1 MSSTNKDCSK
11 DQLKYDQELFSS
23 DSSEDEESLEGKE
36 DINNILR
43 KGAKDAPA
51 QPLAIWEGN
60 LFSFIASLH
69 RNVIL
74 SDLVIH
80 CKEGKLP
87 AHRVVLASSSM
98 LAPLLQG
105 EVADI
110 YLPDFSSAVV
120 LQALNFI
127 YKGIVSAASETN
139 LASAEEVLKLLGFQ
153 NIAHIK
159 PQESRKK
166 KAKPKLKLKVKH
178 EKNLGSRKFQ
188 EVKPQAVRK
197 KRVLMANLDPH
208 ELTCEVCNKSFPA
221 IYKLKIHKL
230 THSDSFPFMCANCG
244 KGFNNKYKMHAH
256 EKKLSCK
263 DPMSN
268 PLSPTKAQPAPK
280 PAKILPCDFCDL
292 TFSLVRELKRH
303 IQSVHRAKPPI
314 VCIHC
319 STVCRSQKTLITH
332 LKAVHNDFEN
342 GLKFSCAVCGKRFL
356 KLSSLEDHQVRH
368 ESVRHFAC
376 MYCPK
381 RCAIKQDLDRHLRSH
396 SGEASL
402 VCQYCSREFV
412 HRTTYINHVRR
423 HIGERPYHCRPCGKQ
438 FGTLNI
444 LKKHQASHQRKGDL
458 TRLVKASK
466 GGGSRGGEAI
476 SFIEAAEEGVE
487 EVAEEAREAQAQVY
501 IPAPPH
507 YIKAGASI
515 TPLSQMQVVA
525 DFTEISRINYER
537 PAETSRLG
545 EEGGGE
551 EGLLPYHAPP
561 PRHRQLQRLEEEG
574 DGDSR
579 DDTFILGLFQGGQSI
594 TTQTT
599 LDSL

>member
-1 MSSTNKDCSK
+1 MVVMTSS
-11 DQLKYDQELFSS
+11 LKESLVQYEGDPYSS
-23 DSSEDEESLEGKE
+23 DSSDDQDCPENQGHLKEGILSKRKDDISDQPTVVWKE
-36 DINNILR
+36 T
-43 KGAKDAPA
+43 
-51 QPLAIWEGN
+51 
-60 LFSFIASLH
+60 LFSFLASLH
-69 RNVIL
+69 RNVGL
-74 SDLVIH
+74 SDLVVH
-80 CKEGKLP
+80 CKDGKLP
-87 AHRVVLASSSM
+87 AHRVILASSEM
-98 LAPLLQG
+98 LASLLRG

-110 YLPDFSSAVV
+110 YLPDFSMASV
-120 LQALNFI
+120 LLALNFV
-127 YKGIVSAASETN
+127 YKGSASAAVESE
-139 LASAEEVLKLLGFQ
+139 LSPVEEVLQILGFR
-153 NIAHIK
+153 NIELFK
-159 PQESRKK
+159 PELPKK
-166 KAKPKLKLKVKH
+166 KKMRPKVKLKVKH
-178 EKNLGSRKFQ
+178 EKNLGSRKLP
-188 EVKPQAVRK
+188 EVKPQVLRK

-208 ELTCEVCNKSFPA
+208 ELTCEVCHKSFPA

-230 THSDSFPFMCANCG
+230 THSDTFPFMCANCG

-256 EKKLSCK
+256 EKKLGCK
-263 DPMSN
+263 DPMAN
-268 PLSPTKAQPAPK
+268 ELSPTKAEPPPK
-280 PAKILPCDFCDL
+280 PAKILPCEFCDM
-292 TFSLVRELKRH
+292 TFPLVRDLKRH
-303 IQSVHRAKPPI
+303 IQTVHKAKQPI

-319 STVCRSQKTLITH
+319 NTVCRSQKTLITH
-332 LKAVHNDFEN
+332 LKVVHNDFEN

-368 ESVRHFAC
+368 DSVRHFAC

-412 HRTTYINHVRR
+412 HRTTYISHVRR
-423 HIGERPYHCRPCGKQ
+423 HMGERPYHCRPCGKQ

-487 EVAEEAREAQAQVY
+487 EVAEEAREAAQVY

-507 YIKAGASI
+507 YIQAGASI

-537 PAETSRLG
+537 PVEGGGLV
-545 EEGGGE
+545 EEGCGE
-551 EGLLPYHAPP
+551 EGLLPYAPP

>member
-36 DINNILR
+36 GINNSLR

-87 AHRVVLASSSM
+87 AHRVILASSSM

-127 YKGIVSAASETN
+127 YKGSVSAASETN
-139 LASAEEVLKLLGFQ
+139 LASAEEVLNLLGFQ

-159 PQESRKK
+159 PQEPRKK
-166 KAKPKLKLKVKH
+166 KAKPKVKLKVKH

-280 PAKILPCDFCDL
+280 PVKILPCDFCDL

-303 IQSVHRAKPPI
+303 IQSVHRAKAPI

>member
-11 DQLKYDQELFSS
+11 DQLKYELFSS

-36 DINNILR
+36 GINNSLR

-127 YKGIVSAASETN
+127 YKGSVSASSETN
-139 LASAEEVLKLLGFQ
+139 LASAEEVLNLLGFQ
-153 NIAHIK
+153 NIAYIK
-159 PQESRKK
+159 PQEPRKK
-166 KAKPKLKLKVKH
+166 KAKSKVKLKVKH

-280 PAKILPCDFCDL
+280 PVKILPCDFCDL

-303 IQSVHRAKPPI
+303 IQSVHRAKAPI

-342 GLKFSCAVCGKRFL
+342 GLKFGCAVCGKRFL

-487 EVAEEAREAQAQVY
+487 EVPKEAREAQAQVY

>member
-1 MSSTNKDCSK
+1 MSSSNKDCSK
-11 DQLKYDQELFSS
+11 DQLKYDQELFSG
-23 DSSEDEESLEGKE
+23 DSSEDEDCLEGKKE
-36 DINNILR
+36 TNNILR

-87 AHRVVLASSSM
+87 AHRVILASSSM

-127 YKGIVSAASETN
+127 YKGSVSAASETN
-139 LASAEEVLKLLGFQ
+139 LASAEEVLNLLGFQ

-159 PQESRKK
+159 PQEPRKK
-166 KAKPKLKLKVKH
+166 KAKPKVKLKVKH

-263 DPMSN
+263 DPMAN
-268 PLSPTKAQPAPK
+268 QLTPTKAQPAPK
-280 PAKILPCDFCDL
+280 PVKVLPCDFCDL
-292 TFSLVRELKRH
+292 NFSLVRELKRH

-319 STVCRSQKTLITH
+319 NTVCRSQKTLITH

-342 GLKFSCAVCGKRFL
+342 GLKFRCAVCGKRFL

-376 MYCPK
+376 MFCPK

-487 EVAEEAREAQAQVY
+487 EVPEEAREAQAQVY

>member
-1 MSSTNKDCSK
+1 
-11 DQLKYDQELFSS
+11 
-23 DSSEDEESLEGKE
+23 
-36 DINNILR
+36 
-43 KGAKDAPA
+43 
-51 QPLAIWEGN
+51 
-60 LFSFIASLH
+60 
-69 RNVIL
+69 
-74 SDLVIH
+74 
-80 CKEGKLP
+80 
-87 AHRVVLASSSM
+87 
-98 LAPLLQG
+98 
-105 EVADI
+105 
-110 YLPDFSSAVV
+110 
-120 LQALNFI
+120 
-127 YKGIVSAASETN
+127 
-139 LASAEEVLKLLGFQ
+139 
-153 NIAHIK
+153 
-159 PQESRKK
+159 
-166 KAKPKLKLKVKH
+166 
-178 EKNLGSRKFQ
+178 
-188 EVKPQAVRK
+188 
-197 KRVLMANLDPH
+197 MANLDPH

-280 PAKILPCDFCDL
+280 PVKILPCDFCDL

-487 EVAEEAREAQAQVY
+487 EVPEEAREAQAQVY